1 MILVPKRWAGRI
13 IHRGRA
19 QVEPPASWHAFDRLG
34 LGAAAPTVASSE
46 SDTDDGVQRRL
57 RGVRARHA
65 VDAGTDS
72 GRGGRRRVW
81 QRARANCQLSA
92 RLLAPRKM
100 QRIFWME
107 RSFEA
112 GWCFGGW
119 LPFAIACAADPVVCV
134 AGDRRTNPAV
144 SGSRQIMMPG
154 CQDEPVFFSKK
165 AAMPVREPT
174 SCQACVSKYQI
185 FHWRNEKQPLSL
197 FSAPGVVG
205 SLSKLVFQSRV
216 LD

>member
-1 MILVPKRWAGRI
+1 VAAHRSSHRHHGMLSTDSDSERPLRRWPGPSRTRMMGCNGGCAGCEPGTRWTQGRTRGAAGGGGSGSVPAPT
-13 IHRGRA
+13 A
-19 QVEPPASWHAFDRLG
+19 SPVPASWPPEKCNGFLGWNGRLK
-34 LGAAAPTVASSE
+34 
-46 SDTDDGVQRRL
+46 R
-57 RGVRARHA
+57 
-65 VDAGTDS
+65 
-72 GRGGRRRVW
+72 
-81 QRARANCQLSA
+81 
-92 RLLAPRKM
+92 
-100 QRIFWME
+100 
-107 RSFEA
+107 
-112 GWCFGGW
+112 FGGW

-144 SGSRQIMMPG
+144 SGSRQIMRPG